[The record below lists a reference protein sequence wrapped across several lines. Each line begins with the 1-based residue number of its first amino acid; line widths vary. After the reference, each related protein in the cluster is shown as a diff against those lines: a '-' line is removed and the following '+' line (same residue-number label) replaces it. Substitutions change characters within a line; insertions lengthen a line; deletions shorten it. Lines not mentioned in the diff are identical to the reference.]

1 MIQHPFLFSDA
12 LQVLAAAIRPEKEMK
27 GILTGNRE
35 MKLSLSADH
44 LCRKSKKKKKN
55 QPNNFWNI
63 QEAIID
69 RFQDTKVNIQK
80 SITFLHTR
88 NKQVE
93 FEV

>member
-44 LCRKSKKKKKN
+44 LCRKSKKKKKSTE
-55 QPNNFWNI
+55 QLLEHPI
-63 QEAIID
+63 SYY
-69 RFQDTKVNIQK
+69 R
-80 SITFLHTR
+80 
-88 NKQVE
+88 QVLGYE
-93 FEV
+93 S